1 MNTNSAANSAP
12 ATVPPLIVPS
22 RPTRRRARRRAQ
34 GGGTGGPVIERAPAC
49 MIGEMPAAANLIV
62 ICWKPQHM
70 HSTIII
76 DSASASTG
84 LRTGD
89 TPFMFFLRLKFA
101 LCAALFQAELRP
113 DGLGGVMERDRPVGL
128 GVDELAH
135 HRIVG

>member
-22 RPTRRRARRRAQ
+22 RPNRRMPRSCAQ
-34 GGGTGGPVIERAPAC
+34 ASSSAVAMIERSPAC

-89 TPFMFFLRLKFA
+89 TPFMFFLRVKFA